1 MSLRINEIAV
11 HQLAKNEQEE
21 LVVIFGLPES
31 QIQPNHEAIV
41 EMLHRTFSNK
51 TKGYGMFNSDS
62 TFKQL
67 LADYRNGQSK
77 FGQLSGAGSVMLKDE
92 LNKYPFA
99 DEGALIFAQYKWLAT
114 DYLFIGLVPQSN
126 GMKLMENL
134 SISATAYMDIAK
146 MDIAAVINLSE
157 LEADQNSNRYISFI
171 KGRVGRRISDFF
183 LDFLQ
188 AEIGY
193 DAKQQNQ
200 ILMQA
205 VNDFCSD
212 SQLDKSDKLSFKKQV
227 SDYCVDAKRHGQEIS
242 VKELSEELPPSDNY
256 DFISYTKEQG
266 YELQDSFPVDSGTI
280 RKLTKFVGAGGGLNI
295 TFDSMLLG
303 ERVFY
308 DPETDTLTI
317 KGTPPNLRDQL
328 TRQG

>member
-1 MSLRINEIAV
+1 
-11 HQLAKNEQEE
+11 
-21 LVVIFGLPES
+21 
-31 QIQPNHEAIV
+31 
-41 EMLHRTFSNK
+41 
-51 TKGYGMFNSDS
+51 
-62 TFKQL
+62 
-67 LADYRNGQSK
+67 
-77 FGQLSGAGSVMLKDE
+77 
-92 LNKYPFA
+92 FA
-99 DEGALIFAQYKWLAT
+99 DEGALIFAQYQWLAT

-183 LDFLQ
+183 LDFLS

-200 ILMQA
+200 LLMQA
-205 VNDFCSD
+205 VDDFCSD
-212 SQLDKSDKLSFKKQV
+212 SHLDKSDKLHFKKQV
-227 SDYCVDAKRHGQEIS
+227 SDYCVDAKRHGQEIC
-242 VKELSEELPPSDNY
+242 VKELSGELPPSDNY
-256 DFISYTKEQG
+256 DFISYTQEQG
-266 YELQDSFPVDSGTI
+266 YELQDSFPVDLGTI

-295 TFDSMLLG
+295 TFDAILLG